1 MLYNWMVAI
10 WVFSVATIFL
20 IMAINLNEVKAVRK
34 LLGIIM
40 PTLRVTVAAV
50 AFFYFVGASGAELI
64 LLHYLYSIRVWY
76 FGLLNQSQ

>member
-40 PTLRVTVAAV
+40 PTLRVTVEAL
-50 AFFYFVGASGAELI
+50 AFLFLAGVHLECRRDQFTLE
-64 LLHYLYSIRVWY
+64 
-76 FGLLNQSQ
+76 

>member
-50 AFFYFVGASGAELI
+50 AFLFLAGV
-64 LLHYLYSIRVWY
+64 LYECR
-76 FGLLNQSQ
+76 FF

>member
-50 AFFYFVGASGAELI
+50 AFFYLD
-64 LLHYLYSIRVWY
+64 Y
-76 FGLLNQSQ
+76 

>member
-1 MLYNWMVAI
+1 MVAI

-20 IMAINLNEVKAVRK
+20 TMAINLNEVKAVRK

-50 AFFYFVGASGAELI
+50 AFFYFGRCSLRMSV
-64 LLHYLYSIRVWY
+64 LLKSPIQEGRYKLTI
-76 FGLLNQSQ
+76 N